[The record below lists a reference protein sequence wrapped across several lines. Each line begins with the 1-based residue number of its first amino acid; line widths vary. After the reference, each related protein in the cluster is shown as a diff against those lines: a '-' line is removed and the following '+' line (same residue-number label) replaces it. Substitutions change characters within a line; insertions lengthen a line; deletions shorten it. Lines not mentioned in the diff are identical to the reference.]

1 MSQLPE
7 ATRAADQRVPP
18 KDAGT
23 YVGTATAATTSAA
36 NLDLNATYGG
46 VANRL
51 VRGGA
56 YFSFQARGSDVYVR
70 FKATSST
77 AATTGTDSSNGYRIT
92 NGSTYE
98 VYLSPSESVVDFIAT
113 ANCTMFWWQSSP
125 NYDNR

>member
-18 KDAGT
+18 KDTGI
-23 YVGTATAATTSAA
+23 YVGTATSATTSAA
-36 NLDLNATYGG
+36 NLDLNGTYGG
-46 VANRL
+46 VTSRL
-51 VRGGA
+51 ARGGA

-70 FKATSST
+70 FKATATT
-77 AATTGTDSSNGYRIT
+77 AATTGTDSSNGYKIA

-98 VYLSPSESVVDFIAT
+98 VFLSPAESVVDFIGT
-113 ANCTMFWWQSSP
+113 AGCTLFWWQSSP